1 MNTQDLQDE
10 ELVTLA
16 HKWRQRALRGDKN
29 ARGIAHELESA
40 VRHRFGPAQDE
51 AVRPLPET
59 GRLAFFQ
66 QTQKRHWKLW

>member
-40 VRHRFGPAQDE
+40 VRHRCFLLTSLRGVVKPKDLRQDGRAQ
-51 AVRPLPET
+51 
-59 GRLAFFQ
+59 
-66 QTQKRHWKLW
+66 